1 MRTICKNCGTDIETS
16 PGRVGLVTQCSECG
30 ARMIP
35 KVPEDAIPPGLS
47 LFRQQL
53 SQPQSQFSFLVRKW
67 FGYEFA
73 WMDNEV
79 CISKNG
85 MEVDLGTVYWRIEAD
100 RDKREEFSALERR
113 LSM

>member
-1 MRTICKNCGTDIETS
+1 MRTICKNCGTDIETP

-30 ARMIP
+30 TRMIP

-47 LFRQQL
+47 LFRRQL
-53 SQPQSQFSFLVRKW
+53 SQPQSQFSLLVRKW

-79 CISKNG
+79 YISKNG
-85 MEVDLGTVYWRIEAD
+85 MEVDLETVYWLIEAD
-100 RDKREEFSALERR
+100 CDKQKEFDAVEWY